1 MPTVEHPQCREPQN
15 CLKTAQISSEE
26 TKRLKLIRLAGIIAL
41 AGNLILCS
49 AKLCV
54 GFISGSLAVL
64 ADGLDS
70 AGDVAI
76 ACMTLIVSVVISRP
90 CDKDHPWGHGRAETT
105 ATMALSFIIFFA
117 GSQLSISAA
126 KKLYEI
132 IRYGVQVP
140 VPSLPAIVVTCIS
153 IAGKILLSYSQC
165 VIGKKADSPIICA
178 NAQNML
184 SDVIISASV
193 LIGIG
198 CAVFFKQPV
207 LDPLV
212 ALFVGLWIIK
222 NAVFLFREINIEL
235 MDGNTDEELY
245 RKLFEAIRSVEG
257 VTNPHRA
264 RIRKMAAY
272 WDVDFDIEVSP
283 DMSVREAHE
292 KAEAVSA
299 AVKAVIPNIY
309 DIMIHVEPAGLIC
322 EYEQEGFGLC
332 EADIDCPC
340 KSNAGPH
347 KK

>member
-1 MPTVEHPQCREPQN
+1 MPNVPN
-15 CLKTAQISSEE
+15 SNAALSEKE
-26 TKRLKLIRLAGIIAL
+26 RLKLIRLAGIIAL

-54 GFISGSLAVL
+54 GLITGSLAVL

-70 AGDVAI
+70 AGDIAI
-76 ACMTLIVSVVISRP
+76 ACMTLIISAVISRP

-105 ATMALSFIIFFA
+105 GTMALSFIIFFA

-132 IRYGVQVP
+132 FRHGMQV
-140 VPSLPAIVVTCIS
+140 SLPSFPAVIVTCVS
-153 IAGKILLSYSQC
+153 IGGKILLSYSQR
-165 VIGKKADSPIICA
+165 VIGKKADSAIISA

-184 SDVIISASV
+184 SDVIISSSV
-193 LIGIG
+193 LFGIG
-198 CAVFFKQPV
+198 AAVVFNKPV

-212 ALFVGLWIIK
+212 AFLVGVWIIK
-222 NAVFLFREINIEL
+222 NAVFLFKEINVEL

-245 RKLFEAIRSVEG
+245 RKLFEAIRSVDG

-272 WDVDFDIEVSP
+272 WDIDLDIELP
-283 DMSVREAHE
+283 QDMSVREAHE

-299 AVKAVIPNIY
+299 AVKKSIPNIY
-309 DIMIHVEPAGLIC
+309 DIMIHVEPAGLVC
-322 EYEQEGFGLC
+322 EYEEEGFGLC
-332 EADIDCPC
+332 EADVCRLPKHPKAYPAA
-340 KSNAGPH
+340 KS
-347 KK
+347 

>member
-1 MPTVEHPQCREPQN
+1 MRI
-15 CLKTAQISSEE
+15 LAQSLCTRYTDKMQEVSLAEKE
-26 TKRLKLIRLAGIIAL
+26 RLKLIRLAGIIAL

-49 AKLCV
+49 AKLVV

-76 ACMTLIVSVVISRP
+76 ACMTLIISAVISRP
-90 CDKDHPWGHGRAETT
+90 SDKDYPWGHGRAETT
-105 ATMALSFIIFFA
+105 GSMLLSFIIFFA

-132 IRYGVQVP
+132 FRYGLEIP
-140 VPSLPAIVVTCIS
+140 VPSLPAVIVTCVS
-153 IAGKILLSYSQC
+153 IAGKILLAYFQY
-165 VIGKKADSPIICA
+165 VIGKKADSAIISA

-207 LDPLV
+207 LDPVV
-212 ALFVGLWIIK
+212 AFLVGLWIIK

-235 MDGNTDEELY
+235 MDGNTDEQLY
-245 RKLFEAIRSVEG
+245 RTLFEAIRSVDG

-264 RIRKMAAY
+264 RIRKIASC
-272 WDVDFDIEVSP
+272 WDVDLDIEVPP

-299 AVKAVIPNIY
+299 AVKKSIPGIY

-322 EYEQEGFGLC
+322 EYEEGFGLC
-332 EADIDCPC
+332 EADVYKTRKNND
-340 KSNAGPH
+340 
-347 KK
+347 

>member
-1 MPTVEHPQCREPQN
+1 MPEVSLAETEH
-15 CLKTAQISSEE
+15 
-26 TKRLKLIRLAGIIAL
+26 LKLIRLAGIIAL
-41 AGNLILCS
+41 AGNLFLCS
-49 AKLCV
+49 AKLLA
-54 GFISGSLAVL
+54 GAITGSLAVL

-76 ACMTLIVSVVISRP
+76 ACMTLIISVIISRP
-90 CDKDHPWGHGRAETT
+90 SDKDHPWGYGRAETT
-105 ATMALSFIIFFA
+105 GSMVLSFIIFFA

-132 IRYGVQVP
+132 FRHGMQVP
-140 VPSLPAIVVTCIS
+140 IPSLPAVIVTCVS
-153 IAGKILLSYSQC
+153 IGGKILLSYSQH
-165 VIGKKADSPIICA
+165 VIGKKAGSAIISA

-193 LIGIG
+193 LFGIG

-207 LDPLV
+207 LDPIV
-212 ALFVGLWIIK
+212 AFLVGLWIIK

-235 MDGNTDEELY
+235 MDGNRDEELY
-245 RKLFEAIRSVEG
+245 RKLFEAIRSVDG

-264 RIRKMAAY
+264 RIRKIAAY
-272 WDVDFDIEVSP
+272 LDIDLDIEVSP

-299 AVKAVIPNIY
+299 AVKNSIPNIY

-322 EYEQEGFGLC
+322 EYEEEGFGLC
-332 EADIDCPC
+332 EADVCRIRNNSKMPD
-340 KSNAGPH
+340 A
-347 KK
+347 

>member
-1 MPTVEHPQCREPQN
+1 MPNVLNRSEP
-15 CLKTAQISSEE
+15 LAE

-41 AGNLILCS
+41 AGNLLLCS

-76 ACMTLIVSVVISRP
+76 ACMTLIISVVISRP

-126 KKLYEI
+126 KTLYRIFFFGYETPI
-132 IRYGVQVP
+132 P
-140 VPSLPAIVVTCIS
+140 ALPAVIVTCVS
-153 IAGKILLSYSQC
+153 IAGKIALSYSQRI
-165 VIGKKADSPIICA
+165 IGKKADSAIISA

-184 SDVIISASV
+184 SDVIISSSV
-193 LIGIG
+193 LFGIG

-212 ALFVGLWIIK
+212 AFLVGLWIIK
-222 NAVFLFREINIEL
+222 NAVFLFKEINIEL

-245 RKLFEAIRSVEG
+245 RKLFEAIRSVDG

-264 RIRKMAAY
+264 RIRKIASC
-272 WDVDFDIEVSP
+272 WDIDLDIEVPP

-299 AVKAVIPNIY
+299 AVKKNIPGIY
-309 DIMIHVEPAGLIC
+309 DIVIHVEPAGLIC
-322 EYEQEGFGLC
+322 EYEEEGFGLC
-332 EADIDCPC
+332 EADVYR
-340 KSNAGPH
+340 
-347 KK
+347 KKY